1 MVRRREDI
9 HFAGSIVCTT
19 GSSAYSREMRIQQSM
34 PAASIIWGI
43 RRSSLAEVSLSRL
56 EADSS
61 RLSKAETPLPW
72 RRQVGRMVGTLR
84 YMGYPKRLL
93 SEDEVIVS
101 EFRPHWTRILK
112 EGALLVLIVVL
123 IILVQLQDWSGWIS
137 LGLIVAG
144 LLVTA
149 AGLTRWLTTLHVIT
163 NERVI
168 YRAGLFSKTGKEIPH
183 EVINDVAFNQ
193 RALERIFGTGDLLIE
208 SAGTHGQTRYQDI
221 PDPEG
226 VQSLIY
232 REREKRMTQQNIAG
246 MPSSAPTSSQSVAE
260 QLDTISR
267 LHDEGKLSGAE
278 FETQK
283 RKLLEGF

>member
-1 MVRRREDI
+1 
-9 HFAGSIVCTT
+9 
-19 GSSAYSREMRIQQSM
+19 
-34 PAASIIWGI
+34 
-43 RRSSLAEVSLSRL
+43 
-56 EADSS
+56 
-61 RLSKAETPLPW
+61 
-72 RRQVGRMVGTLR
+72 MVGTLR
-84 YMGYPKRLL
+84 HMGYPKRLL

-267 LHDEGKLSGAE
+267 LHDEGKLSDAE

>member
-1 MVRRREDI
+1 
-9 HFAGSIVCTT
+9 
-19 GSSAYSREMRIQQSM
+19 
-34 PAASIIWGI
+34 
-43 RRSSLAEVSLSRL
+43 
-56 EADSS
+56 
-61 RLSKAETPLPW
+61 
-72 RRQVGRMVGTLR
+72 
-84 YMGYPKRLL
+84 MGYPKRLL

-101 EFRPHWTRILK
+101 EFRPHWTGILK

-123 IILVQLQDWSGWIS
+123 IILVLLQDWSGWIV
-137 LGLIVAG
+137 LGLIAAG

-149 AGLTRWLTTLHVIT
+149 KGLIRWLTTLHVIT

-168 YRAGLFSKTGKEIPH
+168 YRAGLISKTGKEIPH

-208 SAGTHGQTRYQDI
+208 SAGTHGQSRYQDI

-232 REREKRMTQQNIAG
+232 REREKRLTQQNVAG
-246 MPSSAPTSSQSVAE
+246 MPTTASATSQSVAE

-267 LHDEGKLSGAE
+267 LHDEGKLSDAE
-278 FETQK
+278 FEAQK
-283 RKLLEGF
+283 RKLLEGS